1 MAAVGTSVV
10 SVTAALVDEVQHT
23 FADLQATQKVHD
35 RT

>member
-1 MAAVGTSVV
+1 
-10 SVTAALVDEVQHT
+10 VTAALVDEVQHT